1 MQYISGLETY
11 HDMGRSAVTLG
22 KFDGLHKGHE
32 KLISRVAELAEEYG
46 TVSYTHLFSGTPNDH
61 KTTKTAIVK
70 INFFIFL

>member
-32 KLISRVAELAEEYG
+32 KLISRVAELSEEYG
-46 TVSYTHLFSGTPNDH
+46 MKSVVCAFDMLPFFEHLSL
-61 KTTKTAIVK
+61 K
-70 INFFIFL
+70 

>member
-32 KLISRVAELAEEYG
+32 KLISRVA
-46 TVSYTHLFSGTPNDH
+46 
-61 KTTKTAIVK
+61 
-70 INFFIFL
+70 